1 MYKPNKHHKS
11 ASIIMPIKT
20 KFLLITC
27 IILIHLSIV
36 YNFITFFIK
45 SSDNHYDIN
54 NDILVNCTQHKTGK
68 HKQLAV
74 NEFYNKQNRCSHN
87 MDHKVT
93 FFHAGKAGGGTISR
107 ELKMNK
113 ISGLSMS
120 HPKPSST
127 KEAALQTG
135 ESKTLI
141 IINLRD
147 PIDRFVS
154 AFKWRLVVLCSPDDT
169 RKAGKR
175 GAAHAPTE
183 KCKTSKSM
191 REEEK
196 MMREVYNSN
205 PNKMAEALC
214 VDSPRY
220 EQAVQDYDLIL
231 HTMPLSD
238 WLSFLIQPDRIQEIS
253 NKGIEDVI
261 ALPMEKKEG
270 QSETLFE
277 HHIQQLSIYLLHR
290 VKKHTMKEAEYI
302 LQQKPER
309 IEDEKYLKA
318 KEKWSHSSSKFQ
330 NNSDTSAT
338 PSSPLSALG
347 ECCLSRHLM
356 TDYRII
362 QTMYL
367 GNEDKGG
374 SLNQHIPQP
383 LDAHPSLQLACNWG
397 SNEQQEL
404 CRDDLKSM
412 ISRRSSYLDES
423 LGSCSKVVS
432 S

>member
-1 MYKPNKHHKS
+1 MYKPNKPHNS

-20 KFLLITC
+20 KCLLITC

-36 YNFITFFIK
+36 YNFFTFFVQ
-45 SSDNHYDIN
+45 SSNGYYIN
-54 NDILVNCTQHKTGK
+54 NDTLLINCTQHKTGQ
-68 HKQLAV
+68 HNMFSV
-74 NEFYNKQNRCSHN
+74 SEFYNKQNRCSHN

-113 ISGLSMS
+113 ISGLSMC

-127 KEAALQTG
+127 KVAALQTG

-141 IINLRD
+141 INVRE

-169 RKAGKR
+169 RKAGRR

-196 MMREVYNSN
+196 MMREVYNSD
-205 PNKMAEALC
+205 PNEMAEALC

-220 EQAVQDYDLIL
+220 EQAVQDYDMIL
-231 HTMPLSD
+231 HTMPLSE
-238 WLSFLIQPDRIQEIS
+238 WLSFLIRPDRIQDIS

-290 VKKHTMKEAEYI
+290 VKGHTMKEAEYI
-302 LQQKPER
+302 LQQLPEK

-318 KEKWSHSSSKFQ
+318 KEKWSHSSTKYR
-330 NNSDTSAT
+330 NDTSAT

-367 GNEDKGG
+367 GNADKGG
-374 SLNQHIPQP
+374 SSLKQHIPKP
-383 LDAHPSLQLACNWG
+383 LTDAHPSLQLACNWG

-404 CRDDLKSM
+404 CRADLNSM
-412 ISRRSSYLDES
+412 ISRRSRYLDES
-423 LGSCSKVVS
+423 LGSCSKVVRS
-432 S
+432 